1 MHYFSGANLI
11 ILGIILAFAGWAV
24 IEFALWLLS
33 FIHVSIG

>member
-11 ILGIILAFAGWAV
+11 ILGIILVFAGWAV
-24 IEFALWLLS
+24 IDFVLWLLS